1 MHSEI
6 SLGGNINNGVEN
18 PENKEQQGSGISE
31 TNEQQQRSGIS
42 ENHEQQ
48 SMESENK
55 EKLRG
60 EREISEDESE
70 NRNAAN
76 VDVEAKQEEKEEK
89 EEKADE
95 EEYYDDIWDD
105 YEYDYLEETEPQVTK
120 RPTVD
125 FARWKFRS
133 NT

>member
-1 MHSEI
+1 
-6 SLGGNINNGVEN
+6 
-18 PENKEQQGSGISE
+18 
-31 TNEQQQRSGIS
+31 
-42 ENHEQQ
+42 
-48 SMESENK
+48 MESENK

-60 EREISEDESE
+60 EREISEEESE
-70 NRNAAN
+70 KKNAAN
-76 VDVEAKQEEKEEK
+76 VDVEAKQEEK

-125 FARWKFRS
+125 FARWIFRS